1 MASESFFDNT
11 AFFHTTYG
19 MLHFSVLHFNPD
31 SGNPLV
37 LLFFSSS
44 KLFPFRS
51 LLGHAYFNAIRPVS
65 DETCIL
71 PKPDAFGEQKRFFV
85 TNLFVMYM
93 TLVCGTQPYNPE
105 IVGTQQV
112 ILYAMSFFY
121 HCSMLIVC
129 LRPQDAG

>member
-11 AFFHTTYG
+11 AFFHTAYG
-19 MLHFSVLHFNPD
+19 VLHFNPD

-51 LLGHAYFNAIRPVS
+51 LLWHAYFNAIRFVS

-85 TNLFVMYM
+85 TDLFVMYM
-93 TLVCGTQPYNPE
+93 TFVCGTQPYNPE